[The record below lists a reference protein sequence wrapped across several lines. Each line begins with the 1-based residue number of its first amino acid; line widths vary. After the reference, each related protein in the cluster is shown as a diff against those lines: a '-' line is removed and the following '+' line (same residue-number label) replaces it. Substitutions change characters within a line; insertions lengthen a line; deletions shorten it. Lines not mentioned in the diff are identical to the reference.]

1 ERDDP
6 APRRGGGGA
15 RAGQFGEDHRA
26 RALILGG
33 GGAGHGG
40 AGAGAAQEAGPG
52 VGEVLGRAGARGV
65 AALGDRALVP
75 RPADLPP
82 GAAGLEG
89 GGGDPGGVEEAVG
102 LVEVVLPAQEVE
114 VLDLGETALPVVAA
128 QAFLDVVAFG
138 GPGAGAGASGHRAL
152 GVA

>member
-1 ERDDP
+1 
-6 APRRGGGGA
+6 
-15 RAGQFGEDHRA
+15 
-26 RALILGG
+26 
-33 GGAGHGG
+33 GG
-40 AGAGAAQEAGPG
+40 AGARAAQGAGPG
-52 VGEVLGRAGARGV
+52 VGEVLGHADAGGV
-65 AALGDRALVP
+65 EVVDDGDLVP
-75 RPADLPP
+75 VPADLPP
-82 GAAGLEG
+82 GAPGLEG

-152 GVA
+152 GVAQAQVLEHRGGRCVPVGRQR